1 MKKQIQNDSSDQ
13 ELSVGLSSAPITPHP
28 EEAYYD
34 ISPTHE
40 SIAQLGHS
48 PPPKNVDAQ
57 FKFCNYQE
65 STDKI
70 KDGGPR
76 KRKLII
82 QRKTFL
88 DK

>member
-1 MKKQIQNDSSDQ
+1 MKKQIHQESSDK
-13 ELSVGLSSAPITPHP
+13 ELISSPASQCLSSATITPF
-28 EEAYYD
+28 EEIYQD
-34 ISPTHE
+34 TLPTHE
-40 SIAQLGHS
+40 S
-48 PPPKNVDAQ
+48 PPPKIDKNVDVQ
-57 FKFCNYQE
+57 IKFNNNLE
-65 STDKI
+65 TTDKI